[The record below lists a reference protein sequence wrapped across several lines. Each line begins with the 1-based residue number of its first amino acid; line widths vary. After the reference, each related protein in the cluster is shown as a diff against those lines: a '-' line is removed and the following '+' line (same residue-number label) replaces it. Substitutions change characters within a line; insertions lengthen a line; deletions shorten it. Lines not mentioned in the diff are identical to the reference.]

1 MKINN
6 DIFNY
11 NKNEIQKIELNKDN
25 EEIKSIKNRKNEL
38 KEKSNSVQHF
48 KLNKNINTNIN
59 MNNPNL
65 ISLKEEDR
73 LMNKC
78 IFSNME
84 IKKFIND
91 KDKIKSDKYNSQ
103 KKINNINNNI
113 LIVDNN
119 KNKDNIFTIN
129 NNKSLNKKNFNPKF
143 DRIALSA
150 NKNKKELKE
159 ESTNTYSNLFLKDI
173 KDSRLS
179 KEVYNITLRNESN
192 SQLYNGN
199 NIKTRNNTI
208 NYNLTSKENIKIY
221 NQNNKNYLSE
231 RNIHISNT
239 DKNVSNNTISKTN
252 IFRDIAID
260 SSKMGNNNN
269 PNDIIKNN
277 YKHYANIYNYLSMRS
292 QCFRT
297 NTMNNMNFNLFPFYF
312 LNNNNN
318 NSRNIINNN
327 NELIINS
334 FFNNINVNSFSL
346 RELYRNINN
355 GKYSSHSHLSNKLKN
370 KNSSKKKKIKKSFKI
385 KLNNINDN
393 KYNLINRFKLTNLQ
407 YDNEIEKNE
416 YKKRNNNLNIY
427 KNKKNQKKDEYQYQN
442 LKEKKIIVLCIENM
456 AKKKVKIIL
465 KMIYWKLD

>member
-6 DIFNY
+6 EIFNY

-59 MNNPNL
+59 MNSPNL

-113 LIVDNN
+113 QIVDNN

-173 KDSRLS
+173 KDSKLS
-179 KEVYNITLRNESN
+179 NEVYNITLRNEPN

-208 NYNLTSKENIKIY
+208 NYNLTSKENINLFNK
-221 NQNNKNYLSE
+221 NNKNYLSE
-231 RNIHISNT
+231 RNIHLSNT
-239 DKNVSNNTISKTN
+239 DKNISNNTISKAN

-260 SSKMGNNNN
+260 NSSKRNNVQVS
-269 PNDIIKNN
+269 ITKNN
-277 YKHYANIYNYLSMRS
+277 YKYNTNIYNFLLMRPHHS
-292 QCFRT
+292 RAKS
-297 NTMNNMNFNLFPFYF
+297 MNNINFNLFPFYF
-312 LNNNNN
+312 FNINN
-318 NSRNIINNN
+318 NSRNILNNN
-327 NELIINS
+327 NDLIVNS
-334 FFNNINVNSFSL
+334 FFNNVKANTFSL
-346 RELYRNINN
+346 RELYRNINEN
-355 GKYSSHSHLSNKLKN
+355 KYSSHSNLSNKLKN
-370 KNSSKKKKIKKSFKI
+370 KNNSKKKKRKKSFKI
-385 KLNNINDN
+385 KINNINDN

-427 KNKKNQKKDEYQYQN
+427 KNKKM
-442 LKEKKIIVLCIENM
+442 KIRMSINI
-456 AKKKVKIIL
+456 KI
-465 KMIYWKLD
+465 